1 MSKFCSIISDEQLYR
16 DKSYHFDPD
25 SSPEAWEYYRKC
37 YTVEKWGSLKQYNLN
52 ELHFFE
58 YFNGDYV
65 DAPLSFYNRLNAL
78 PNEAEVTVPEN
89 NGYRFYKATR
99 RLAGETDFNFNDIKY
114 SRYKKMLFEQY
125 MKNEV
130 DQETLHKNFEKLD
143 KCNQMHH
150 TVLNFSLMQVMG
162 NMQGIKSKGLFLN
175 RKYEYLD
182 RLDTFVYMLSCCLNK
197 IGTDELNNDS
207 IIQNVTAVENKEELK
222 KYLKEFSNIYDYCKK
237 VYFIEEKEFVDK
249 VIESGKKPITSGKE
263 VVGYMSLAF
272 QFWNKKK
279 EYLEKL

>member
-1 MSKFCSIISDEQLYR
+1 MSKFYSIISDDQLYR

-37 YTVEKWGSLKQYNLN
+37 YTVEKWESLKQYNLN
-52 ELHFFE
+52 EPHFFE

-65 DAPLSFYNRLNAL
+65 DAPLSFYNRLNAI
-78 PNEAEVTVPEN
+78 PNEAEVTVTEN

-130 DQETLHKNFEKLD
+130 DIETLHKNFGKLD
-143 KCNQMHH
+143 KCKQMHH
-150 TVLNFSLMQVMG
+150 TVLNFSLIQVMG
-162 NMQGIKSKGLFLN
+162 NMQGFKSKGLFLN
-175 RKYEYLD
+175 RKYECLD

-197 IGTDELNNDS
+197 IGTDELNNDP
-207 IIQNVTAVENKEELK
+207 IIENGMAVANKEELK

-237 VYFIEEKEFVDK
+237 VYFIEDKEFVYK
-249 VIESGKKPITSGKE
+249 VIEAGKKPITSGKE